1 MSRHTAR
8 HREGVLGTWT
18 IGARVGAAFA
28 GLIALMAALALFC
41 LMSLRGT
48 AGLVTELLDR
58 QWKLAQGIVRLQG
71 LVELNVWR
79 DTTRVNVAL
88 GAYAAEYKRAFEQTQ
103 AEAKALREA
112 LRAVPQGAV
121 LQAQFKNVDLLASE
135 FAALTTEIT
144 RLRGEGDYVALQ
156 KMLAEQHTP
165 ARERYVAALG
175 ELVRLTDAAAREAG
189 AQAGERVSTAQAWVA
204 LLLCAAIACATLFA
218 WRLVSGISRPVRA
231 VVGQARAMADGD
243 LSGQVA
249 QDGAAEI
256 GDLQRAL
263 ASMQGGLRT
272 LVSQV
277 HQASDA
283 TSLASQEIAR
293 ANQDLSERTE
303 HTASLLQEATASVA
317 ELHLLADNT
326 ATSAAEANQLAT
338 RAAADAHSGAGTVL
352 KVIACIDDVH
362 AHSKQIGEIIQLIN
376 GIALQTDILALNAA
390 AESARAGIHGKGFSV
405 VADEVRNLARRCASA
420 GTQIKAL
427 VLDAN
432 TRAEDAVAL
441 ARDAGEALQRC
452 VGGAEGVAQLIARIH
467 SGSAQ
472 QSKQVAQVSASAAHI
487 DRLTQANAAL
497 VEESAA
503 AATGLSEQALQLV
516 QLVRVFRLEPANPAP
531 HPARPASPESVRY
544 ARTTV

>member
-1 MSRHTAR
+1 MIN
-8 HREGVLGTWT
+8 REWT
-18 IGARVGAAFA
+18 IGVRVSAAFLA
-28 GLIALMAALALFC
+28 LIAEMGALALFC
-41 LMSLRGT
+41 LMELRGT
-48 AGLVTELLDR
+48 AGLVNQLLDR
-58 QWKLAQGIVRLQG
+58 QWRLAQGIVRLQG

-88 GAYAAEYKRAFEQTQ
+88 GAYAADYKRAFEQTQ
-103 AEAKALREA
+103 ADAASLRQALQ
-112 LRAVPQGAV
+112 AVPQDTA
-121 LQAQFKNVDLLASE
+121 LQQQFKRVDALAAE
-135 FAALTTEIT
+135 FAALTAEIT

-175 ELVRLTDAAAREAG
+175 ELVRLTDATAREAG
-189 AQAGERVSTAQAWVA
+189 AQAGARVDAAQTWVA
-204 LLLCAAIACATLFA
+204 LLLGAAVASASLFA
-218 WRLVSGISRPVRA
+218 WRLVRGISHPIRA

-243 LSGQVA
+243 LSGQLT

-256 GDLQRAL
+256 GELQRAL

-272 LVSQV
+272 LVAQV

-317 ELHLLADNT
+317 ELHRLADDT
-326 ATSAAEANQLAT
+326 ASSAAEANQLAT
-338 RAAADAHSGAGTVL
+338 RAAADAHGGAGTVL
-352 KVIACIDDVH
+352 KVIACIADVH

-390 AESARAGIHGKGFSV
+390 AESARAGVHGKGFSV
-405 VADEVRNLARRCASA
+405 VADEVRSLARRCASA
-420 GTQIKAL
+420 GTQIKTL
-427 VLDAN
+427 VLDASA
-432 TRAEDAVAL
+432 RADDAVAL
-441 ARDAGEALQRC
+441 ARDAGEAMQRC

-467 SGSAQ
+467 TDSAR

-487 DRLTQANAAL
+487 DRMTQANAAL
-497 VEESAA
+497 VEQSAA
-503 AATGLSEQALQLV
+503 AATGLSEQAHQLV
-516 QLVRVFRLEPANPAP
+516 QLVRVFRLEPVNTP
-531 HPARPASPESVRY
+531 SY
-544 ARTTV
+544 

>member
-1 MSRHTAR
+1 MNYK
-8 HREGVLGTWT
+8 EWT
-18 IGARVGAAFA
+18 IGVRVSAAFMA
-28 GLIALMAALALFC
+28 LIAVMGALALFC
-41 LMSLRGT
+41 LMELRGT
-48 AGLVTELLDR
+48 AGLVTGLLDT
-58 QWKLAQGIVRLQG
+58 QWRLAQGIVRLQG

-88 GAYAAEYKRAFEQTQ
+88 GAYTAEYKRAFEQTQ
-103 AEAKALREA
+103 ADAAALRRS
-112 LRAVPQGAV
+112 LQAVPQSAE
-121 LQAQFKNVDLLASE
+121 LQAQFKQVDALAAE
-135 FAALTTEIT
+135 FSTLTAEIT

-156 KMLAEQHTP
+156 KMLSEQHTP
-165 ARERYVAALG
+165 ARQRYAEALSR
-175 ELVRLTDAAAREAG
+175 LVTLTDEAAAR
-189 AQAGERVSTAQAWVA
+189 AGEQAAARVASAQTWVS
-204 LLLCAAIACATLFA
+204 LMLVAAIACAALFA
-218 WRLVSGISRPVRA
+218 WRLVRGISRPIRA
-231 VVGQARAMADGD
+231 VVGQARAIADGD

-272 LVSQV
+272 LVAQV

-317 ELHLLADNT
+317 ELHKLADDT
-326 ATSAAEANQLAT
+326 AASAAEANGLAT
-338 RAAADAHSGAGTVL
+338 SAAADAHSGADTVL
-352 KVIACIDDVH
+352 KVMACITDVH

-420 GTQIKAL
+420 GTQIKTL

-432 TRAEDAVAL
+432 RRADDAVAL

-467 SGSAQ
+467 TDSAL

-487 DRLTQANAAL
+487 DRMTQANAAL
-497 VEESAA
+497 VEQSAA
-503 AATGLSEQALQLV
+503 AAAGLSEQAHQLV
-516 QLVRVFRLEPANPAP
+516 QLVRVFRLDIPSLPAP
-531 HPARPASPESVRY
+531 HPARPATSDPVRY
-544 ARTTV
+544 ARTTG

>member
-1 MSRHTAR
+1 M
-8 HREGVLGTWT
+8 
-18 IGARVGAAFA
+18 
-28 GLIALMAALALFC
+28 
-41 LMSLRGT
+41 
-48 AGLVTELLDR
+48 
-58 QWKLAQGIVRLQG
+58 
-71 LVELNVWR
+71 
-79 DTTRVNVAL
+79 
-88 GAYAAEYKRAFEQTQ
+88 
-103 AEAKALREA
+103 
-112 LRAVPQGAV
+112 
-121 LQAQFKNVDLLASE
+121 
-135 FAALTTEIT
+135 
-144 RLRGEGDYVALQ
+144 
-156 KMLAEQHTP
+156 
-165 ARERYVAALG
+165 
-175 ELVRLTDAAAREAG
+175 
-189 AQAGERVSTAQAWVA
+189 
-204 LLLCAAIACATLFA
+204 
-218 WRLVSGISRPVRA
+218 
-231 VVGQARAMADGD
+231 
-243 LSGQVA
+243 
-249 QDGAAEI
+249 
-256 GDLQRAL
+256 
-263 ASMQGGLRT
+263 
-272 LVSQV
+272 
-277 HQASDA
+277 
-283 TSLASQEIAR
+283 
-293 ANQDLSERTE
+293 
-303 HTASLLQEATASVA
+303 QEATASVA
-317 ELHLLADNT
+317 ELHLLADNS